1 MRDPNR
7 IPSILTKIEAVWKRH
22 PDMRLGQLLVNL
34 LDPSPNRLFYV
45 EDDVLAKRLADF
57 IETGVWPTRKQSNAS
72 GDPPPS

>member
-1 MRDPNR
+1 MRDPER
-7 IPSILTKIEAVWKRH
+7 IDEILEEIKAIWKRH

-45 EDDVLAKRLADF
+45 EDDILAKQLADF

-72 GDPPPS
+72 GDPPLS